1 MVEKFGLR
9 KRKRKEE
16 VRERGRESE
25 RNEVRKGESQKGMM
39 TENEKLIQK
48 GMITEKERGSQKAIK
63 SERV

>member
-1 MVEKFGLR
+1 
-9 KRKRKEE
+9 
-16 VRERGRESE
+16 
-25 RNEVRKGESQKGMM
+25 MM